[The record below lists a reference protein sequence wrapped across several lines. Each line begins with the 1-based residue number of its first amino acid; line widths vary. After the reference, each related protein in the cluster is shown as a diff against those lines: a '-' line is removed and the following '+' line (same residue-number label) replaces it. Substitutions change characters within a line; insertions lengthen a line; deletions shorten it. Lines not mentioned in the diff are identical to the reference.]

1 VSDYIT
7 DFVIFREV
15 TDWKEVRKDFLRP
28 EIRSVQEYNREL
40 RNGVERA
47 SKYLEGC
54 QTVPSVR
61 ELETAHRL
69 MFERLYTDAGRLRLE
84 GKQSEIEG
92 QKASPGEEVA
102 KHLADLEK
110 NSRRDFARRGIEERL
125 QTACL
130 HHAGMEMI
138 RPFESGNEEIS
149 RLVLADQLRKEFGGE
164 AGRNLDELDKRA
176 YVSALNQARTL
187 GQEGSTLVPLKV
199 FTTDFS
205 RQTLQVEAERVEKK
219 MQQAVAELEYK
230 SKQVT
235 LH

>member
-1 VSDYIT
+1 
-7 DFVIFREV
+7 
-15 TDWKEVRKDFLRP
+15 
-28 EIRSVQEYNREL
+28 
-40 RNGVERA
+40 
-47 SKYLEGC
+47 
-54 QTVPSVR
+54 VR

-92 QKASPGEEVA
+92 QKASPGEDVA
-102 KHLADLEK
+102 KHLTELET

-125 QTACL
+125 QAACL
-130 HHAGMEMI
+130 HHAGIEMI
-138 RPFESGNEEIS
+138 RPFESGNEEVS

-164 AGRNLDELDKRA
+164 VGRNLDELDKRA
-176 YVSALNQARTL
+176 YVSARDQARTL

-235 LH
+235 IH